1 MSESEKGAAGDE
13 HLAPGRVSELVADG
27 AAQLID
33 VRTEHEWEAGRI
45 PGAMRIELDRLSE
58 RAGEVDRDRI
68 VVFYCRGGN
77 RSAMATQAF
86 REAGFDAHNIDGGLS
101 AWSQAGLSLE
111 PEGGYVAESGEAAA
125 VLEAR
130 RRAPNG

>member
-1 MSESEKGAAGDE
+1 MSESERGAAGDE

-101 AWSQAGLSLE
+101 AWSQAGLPLE